1 VKSIFIII
9 VAGVL
14 FYLAL
19 CAVMY
24 GRQRAMLYFL
34 TPESRLPGADIL
46 WLEHDDQRI
55 KVWKLA
61 TQKDQAIIYF
71 GGNAEDVAINGTDF
85 IRLFPDYDLY
95 LMNYRGYGGSSG
107 SPSEEALFSDARA
120 LYDTIKDEYDYIAV
134 IGRSLG
140 TGVAVHLGAE
150 RPVAR
155 LALITPF
162 DSMAKVA
169 AAHYPWLPA
178 EQLLKDRYESAAR
191 GPDLDMPTLVIVAE
205 HDEVI
210 PRRRTDALIETLDMD
225 NLEVVVLG
233 GAGHNNL
240 GTYREYEEA
249 LRRFFAPQANL
260 AE

>member
-34 TPESRLPGADIL
+34 TPESHLPGADIL

-61 TQKDQAIIYF
+61 AQKDQAIIYF
-71 GGNAEDVAINGTDF
+71 GGNAEDVASNGTDF

-107 SPSEEALFSDARA
+107 SPSEQALFSDARA
-120 LYDTIKDEYDYIAV
+120 STT
-134 IGRSLG
+134 R
-140 TGVAVHLGAE
+140 
-150 RPVAR
+150 
-155 LALITPF
+155 
-162 DSMAKVA
+162 
-169 AAHYPWLPA
+169 
-178 EQLLKDRYESAAR
+178 
-191 GPDLDMPTLVIVAE
+191 
-205 HDEVI
+205 
-210 PRRRTDALIETLDMD
+210 
-225 NLEVVVLG
+225 
-233 GAGHNNL
+233 
-240 GTYREYEEA
+240 
-249 LRRFFAPQANL
+249 
-260 AE
+260 